1 MRYLLDTDH
10 ISFLQRRSGTEYI
23 KLLTRI
29 NQYPVDEFAFSIIS
43 FHEQV
48 IGVHSFINRAKSTTD
63 VVRGYNLLSEVIQG
77 FSNAH
82 ILSFDTQAAETFIQ
96 LRKQKVRIAT
106 MDLRIA
112 SIALSKELILLTRN
126 VRDFQQVPKLVIE
139 DWTI

>member
-48 IGVHSFINRAKSTTD
+48 IGVHIFINRAKSTTD

-139 DWTI
+139 DWTT

>member
-63 VVRGYNLLSEVIQG
+63 VVRGYQLLSEVIQG
-77 FSNAH
+77 FSTAH
-82 ILSFDTQAAETFIQ
+82 ILSFDTQAAEIFMQ
-96 LRKQKVRIAT
+96 LRKQKVRIAK

-126 VRDFQQVPKLVIE
+126 VRDFQQVPNLVTE

>member
-10 ISFLQRRSGTEYI
+10 ISFLQRRSGKEYI

-63 VVRGYNLLSEVIQG
+63 VVRGYNLLSEVIKG

-82 ILSFDTQAAETFIQ
+82 ILSFDNQAAETFIQ

-126 VRDFQQVPKLVIE
+126 VRDFQQVPNLVTE

>member
-48 IGVHSFINRAKSTTD
+48 IGVHIFINRAKSTTD

-139 DWTI
+139 DLTI

>member
-10 ISFLQRRSGTEYI
+10 ISFLQRRAGTEYL
-23 KLLTRI
+23 KLLARI
-29 NQYPVDEFAFSIIS
+29 NQYHADEFAFSIIS

-63 VVRGYNLLSEVIQG
+63 VVRGYNLLSEVING

-82 ILSFDTQAAETFIQ
+82 VLSFDTQAAETFMQ
-96 LRKQKVRIAT
+96 LRKQKVRIAK

-112 SIALSKELILLTRN
+112 SIALSKELTLLTRN
-126 VRDFQQVPKLVIE
+126 IRDFQQVPNLLTE